1 MKRSLAILIALS
13 LTAALVSGCAGSG
26 SSSDTSG
33 PGTVQTEADAGN
45 GSGGTADTETAA
57 NDAGQADDGA
67 RDNGSG
73 LEDGVYIVDFHTDS
87 TMFHL
92 NEMSE
97 GQGVLTVEDGAMT
110 VHVTLVSHS
119 IVHAYY
125 GTAEEAAA
133 AEEAGEALIDPTFD
147 IVDYNDGTEPEEVHG
162 YDLPVPAVDTDYTVA
177 IIGTHGN
184 WYSHTVSVT
193 DPVPIEEAGANEFIT
208 IGS

>member
-26 SSSDTSG
+26 SSPDTSG

-57 NDAGQADDGA
+57 NDDGA